1 MAATVVPAMATA
13 NSIQNKRSR
22 ALGRRNERSETGS
35 SDDRAE
41 RFSSRLPCMVSQYK
55 LTSALLHG
63 GAARRQSAWQA
74 LPFGLASPPNS
85 SEQMTNS
92 IALIVGSWRG
102 HSPRGEV
109 PKQYL
114 RSAAARLLRH
124 SVETFLR
131 HRAISGVRA
140 VISPEHRAL
149 YDNAVAGLSILPPVA
164 GGASRQD
171 SVRNGLESL
180 AELQPNCV
188 LIHDAA
194 RPFLTAEIVDRTLA
208 ALDDAPGA
216 VVAVPV
222 TDTLKRG
229 HDDRVAGTVDRSA
242 LWRAQTP
249 QAFRYADILAAHR
262 QAKGAAMTD
271 DAAVAEA
278 AGLPVKW

>member
-1 MAATVVPAMATA
+1 
-13 NSIQNKRSR
+13 
-22 ALGRRNERSETGS
+22 
-35 SDDRAE
+35 
-41 RFSSRLPCMVSQYK
+41 
-55 LTSALLHG
+55 
-63 GAARRQSAWQA
+63 
-74 LPFGLASPPNS
+74 
-85 SEQMTNS
+85 MTNS
-92 IALIVGSWRG
+92 IALIVAAGAGTRLG
-102 HSPRGEV
+102 GEV

-114 RSAAARLLRH
+114 PLGGRAVLRH

-208 ALDDAPGA
+208 ALGISS
-216 VVAVPV
+216 
-222 TDTLKRG
+222 L
-229 HDDRVAGTVDRSA
+229 
-242 LWRAQTP
+242 
-249 QAFRYADILAAHR
+249 
-262 QAKGAAMTD
+262 AKGN
-271 DAAVAEA
+271 V
-278 AGLPVKW
+278 VR